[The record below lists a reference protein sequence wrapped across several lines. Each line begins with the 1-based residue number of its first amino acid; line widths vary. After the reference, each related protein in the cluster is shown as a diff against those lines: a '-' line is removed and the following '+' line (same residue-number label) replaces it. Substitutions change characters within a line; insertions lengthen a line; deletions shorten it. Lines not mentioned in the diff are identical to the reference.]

1 MTPRREMTLAL
12 GLVVLGAAIV
22 LVGAGRS
29 GGTTPGVPAAPG
41 TSSGTGAATALAL
54 VALAGVGAALLVRRW
69 ARTVLGVVLLGVA
82 VATVI
87 TGLSPTRWAALVGGI
102 LIGLG
107 ALAIA
112 LRAHRWPQPRRRYE
126 TPTRR
131 PTGTPRDTW
140 DALDRG
146 EDPTA

>member
-1 MTPRREMTLAL
+1 MALAL
-12 GLVVLGAAIV
+12 GLVVLGAAVV

-29 GGTTPGVPAAPG
+29 GGTTPGCPSAPG
-41 TSSGTGAATALAL
+41 TPSGTGAATALAL

-69 ARTVLGVVLLGVA
+69 ARTALGVVLLGVA
-82 VATVI
+82 VATVSA
-87 TGLSPTRWAALVGGI
+87 GLSPTRWAALVGGV

-112 LRAHRWPQPRRRYE
+112 VRAHRWPQPRRRYE

-131 PTGTPRDTW
+131 PAGTPRDTW

>member
-1 MTPRREMTLAL
+1 MALAL
-12 GLVVLGAAIV
+12 GLVVLGAAVV

-29 GGTTPGVPAAPG
+29 SGAPPGVPGAPG
-41 TSSGTGAATALAL
+41 TSAGTGAATALAL
-54 VALAGVGAALLVRRW
+54 VALAGAGAALLVRRW

-82 VATVI
+82 AATVAS
-87 TGLSPTRWAALVGGI
+87 GLSPTRWAALVGGV

-107 ALAIA
+107 SLAFA
-112 LRAHRWPQPRRRYE
+112 VRAHRWPQPRRRYE
-126 TPTRR
+126 PPTRR
-131 PTGTPRDTW
+131 PASTPRDTW

>member
-1 MTPRREMTLAL
+1 MALAL
-12 GLVVLGAAIV
+12 GLVVVGAAIV
-22 LVGAGRS
+22 LVGAGRA
-29 GGTTPGVPAAPG
+29 GDTPPGVPAAPG

-54 VALAGVGAALLVRRW
+54 VALAGVGAAFLVGRW

-82 VATVI
+82 AATI
-87 TGLSPTRWAALVGGI
+87 ATGLSPTRWAALTGGV

-107 ALAIA
+107 ALAVVV
-112 LRAHRWPQPRRRYE
+112 RARSWPQPRRRYE

-131 PTGTPRDTW
+131 PGGTPRDTW

>member
-1 MTPRREMTLAL
+1 MALAL

-29 GGTTPGVPAAPG
+29 GGTTPGVPAAPD
-41 TSSGTGAATALAL
+41 TSSGTAAASALAL
-54 VALAGVGAALLVRRW
+54 VALAGAGAALLVGRW
-69 ARTVLGVVLLGVA
+69 ARTAIGVVLLGVA
-82 VATVI
+82 VATSLA
-87 TGLSPTRWAALVGGI
+87 GLSPTRWAALTGGV

-107 ALAIA
+107 ALAVVV
-112 LRAHRWPQPRRRYE
+112 RAHRWPQPRRRYE

-131 PTGTPRDTW
+131 PGGTPRDTW

>member
-12 GLVVLGAAIV
+12 GLVVLGAAVV

-29 GGTTPGVPAAPG
+29 GDAPPGVPVAPG
-41 TSSGTGAATALAL
+41 TSSGTGAATALGL

-82 VATVI
+82 AATI
-87 TGLSPTRWAALVGGI
+87 SAGLTPTRWAALVGGV
-102 LIGLG
+102 LMVLG
-107 ALAIA
+107 ALAIVV
-112 LRAHRWPQPRRRYE
+112 RARRWPQPRRRYE
-126 TPTRR
+126 APTRT
-131 PTGTPRDTW
+131 PSGTPRDTW